1 LKKPGANIQSTINY
15 EALPGD
21 IFFALFL
28 FMENTV
34 LNNETLKRKRRVR
47 YKGTH
52 PRRFDEKYKELNPE
66 KYADDI
72 KKIIKSGKTPAG
84 MHRSICVKEI
94 LQVLDPK
101 PGETGLDATL
111 GFGGHAEALLER
123 IIPGGRLFGIDVDP
137 IELTRTQARLRALG
151 FTDKELILR
160 QINFAGIPK
169 ILADAGGGFDFILAD
184 LGVSSMQ
191 LDNPERGFTF
201 KREGP
206 LDLRFNPQRGQP
218 ASALIKRISEKA
230 LEKVLFDNS
239 DEPYAKEIAR
249 AIHKNCRK
257 ISTTTALADT
267 VKEALAP
274 IARTDSRKEITTSI
288 RRTFQALRIEVN
300 DEFSA
305 LEQFLRNLPLCL
317 KPNGRAAVLTF
328 HSGEEKRVVKFF
340 QAGLEAGIYSDI
352 CREPIRPMPQE
363 CFDNPRS
370 KSAILRWAA
379 RSSQKQGE

>member
-1 LKKPGANIQSTINY
+1 
-15 EALPGD
+15 
-21 IFFALFL
+21 
-28 FMENTV
+28 MENTV
-34 LNNETLKRKRRVR
+34 INDETLRRKRRVR

-52 PRRFDEKYKELNPE
+52 PRRFDEKYKELNPG
-66 KYADDI
+66 KYADDV

-84 MHRSICVKEI
+84 MHRPICVNEI
-94 LQVLDPK
+94 LQVLGPK

-111 GFGGHAEALLER
+111 GFGGHAEVLLGR
-123 IIPGGRLFGIDVDP
+123 ITPGGRLFGIDVDP
-137 IELTRTQARLRALG
+137 IELTRTKARLLALG

-191 LDNPERGFTF
+191 LDNPARGFTF

-218 ASALIKRISEKA
+218 ASALIKKISEKA
-230 LEKVLFDNS
+230 LEKILFANS
-239 DEPYAKEIAR
+239 DEPYAKEISR
-249 AIHKNCRK
+249 AIHKNRHN
-257 ISTTTALADT
+257 ISSTTALSDT

-274 IARTDSRKEITTSI
+274 IARIDSREEITTSI

-305 LEQFLRNLPLCL
+305 LEQFLRNLPICL

-328 HSGEEKRVVKFF
+328 HSGEEKRVIKFF
-340 QAGLEAGIYSDI
+340 QEGLEAGIYSDI
-352 CREPIRPMPQE
+352 CQEPIRPISQE
-363 CFDNPRS
+363 RIDNPRS
-370 KSAILRWAA
+370 KSAILRWAKRA
-379 RSSQKQGE
+379 SR